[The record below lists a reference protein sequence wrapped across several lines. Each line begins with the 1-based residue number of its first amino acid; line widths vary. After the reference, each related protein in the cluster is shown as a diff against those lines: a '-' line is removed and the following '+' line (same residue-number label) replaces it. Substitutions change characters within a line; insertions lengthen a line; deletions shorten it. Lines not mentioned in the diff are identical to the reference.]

1 MTSWLDIKFNMFNG
15 IIKYTGVI
23 FKIKKYKND
32 YYISVKSEIKFT
44 KTEIG
49 SSISCSGVCLT
60 LENFSKKICNFYI
73 SKETINRTN
82 FNFLN
87 KNSIINFEKSLKY
100 GDRISG
106 HFVQGHV
113 DTTSIVKKIK
123 TVGKSWYI
131 DFSFTKKYKKFIIEK
146 GSIAI
151 NGVSLTIAKKFKK
164 IFRVVVIPQTLKYTN
179 LINLKKGDIVNI
191 EYDVLSKYK
200 NA

>member
-1 MTSWLDIKFNMFNG
+1 MFNG
-15 IIKYTGVI
+15 IIKYTGKVN
-23 FKIKKYKND
+23 KITKYKNE
-32 YYISVKSEIKFT
+32 YYITIKSNISFT
-44 KTEIG
+44 KAEIG
-49 SSISCSGVCLT
+49 SSICCSGACLT
-60 LENFSKKICNFYI
+60 LDNFGKKISKFYI

-82 FNFLN
+82 FKFLK
-87 KNSIINFEKSLKY
+87 KNSIINLEKSLKY

-113 DTTSIVKKIK
+113 DTTSIIKKINII
-123 TVGKSWYI
+123 GKSWYI
-131 DFSFTKKYKKFIIEK
+131 DFSLVKKYKKFVIEK

-179 LINLKKGDIVNI
+179 LSNIKKGDVVNI

-200 NA
+200 KA